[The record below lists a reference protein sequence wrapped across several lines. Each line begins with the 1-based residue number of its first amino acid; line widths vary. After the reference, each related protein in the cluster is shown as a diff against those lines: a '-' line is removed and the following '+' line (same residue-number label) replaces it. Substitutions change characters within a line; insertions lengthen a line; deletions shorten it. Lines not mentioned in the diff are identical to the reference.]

1 MKASRPSISER
12 PRILESL
19 VAVVAERGYDDASME
34 EILARAGTDEATF
47 RAHFSS
53 KEECFLAAWQY
64 LLGCYMPDVLAAFQ
78 SRDRWREQVRAVAL
92 TLMEYLTANPDH
104 ARVLTLEDR
113 MPRGRTW
120 ELLDH
125 NIEVFTELI
134 DLGRQEMDDPDSL
147 TRATA
152 EGLAGAVHE
161 QLVARISRNG
171 DPELP
176 TLLAPLMYMVVRPY
190 LGDEAALEEL
200 RRP

>member
-1 MKASRPSISER
+1 VKVSEPSSSER
-12 PRILESL
+12 VRILEGL
-19 VAVVAERGYDDASME
+19 VAVVAERGYEEASME
-34 EILARAGTDEATF
+34 TVLARVGVDEATF
-47 RAHFSS
+47 RAHFSG

-64 LLGCYMPDVLAAFQ
+64 LLDSYMPDVFAAFQ
-78 SRDRWREQVRAVAL
+78 SKDSWSEQVRAVGL
-92 TLMEYLTANPDH
+92 TLMEYLTANPHH

-113 MPRGRTW
+113 MPRERAW

-161 QLVARISRNG
+161 QLIARISRQG

-176 TLLAPLMYMVVRPY
+176 TLLGPLMYMVVRPY
-190 LGDEAALEEL
+190 LGDEAARAEL

>member
-1 MKASRPSISER
+1 
-12 PRILESL
+12 
-19 VAVVAERGYDDASME
+19 
-34 EILARAGTDEATF
+34 
-47 RAHFSS
+47 
-53 KEECFLAAWQY
+53 
-64 LLGCYMPDVLAAFQ
+64 MPDVLAAFQ
-78 SRDRWREQVRAVAL
+78 SKDSWREQVRAVGL

-113 MPRGRTW
+113 MPRERAW
-120 ELLDH
+120 KLLDH

-161 QLVARISRNG
+161 QLIARISRE